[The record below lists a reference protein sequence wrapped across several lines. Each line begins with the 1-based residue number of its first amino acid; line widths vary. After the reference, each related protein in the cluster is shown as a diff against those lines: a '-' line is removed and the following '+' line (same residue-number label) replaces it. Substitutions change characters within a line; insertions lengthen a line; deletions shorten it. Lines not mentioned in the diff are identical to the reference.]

1 MPAANPA
8 SASTNFFGGIG
19 LAKLS
24 IEQVARDDGRYDP
37 RAVKFVFEGLGHTIE
52 KLRLDED
59 ADQPRHVSGQELAWG
74 LADLAR
80 KRWGR
85 LAAMVLN
92 HWGVRRTRD
101 WGDIVYLMIE
111 HEWMSSQEN
120 DRIEDFDDVYDF
132 ASVFEKNYVIDIK

>member
-1 MPAANPA
+1 M
-8 SASTNFFGGIG
+8 
-19 LAKLS
+19 AKLS

-52 KLRLDED
+52 KLRLDEE

-120 DRIEDFDDVYDF
+120 DRIEDFDEVYDF
-132 ASVFEKNYVIDIK
+132 LSVFEKNFVIDIK

>member
-1 MPAANPA
+1 
-8 SASTNFFGGIG
+8 

>member
-1 MPAANPA
+1 M
-8 SASTNFFGGIG
+8 
-19 LAKLS
+19 AKLS

-52 KLRLDED
+52 KLRQDEEI
-59 ADQPRHVSGQELAWG
+59 DQPRHVSGQELAWG

-92 HWGVRRTRD
+92 HWGIRRTRD
-101 WGDIVYLMIE
+101 WGDIVYLMIQ

-120 DRIEDFDDVYDF
+120 DRIEDFDEVYEF
-132 ASVFEKNYVIDIK
+132 VSVFEKNYVIEIK

>member
-1 MPAANPA
+1 M
-8 SASTNFFGGIG
+8 
-19 LAKLS
+19 AKLS

-120 DRIEDFDDVYDF
+120 DRIEDFDEVYDF
-132 ASVFEKNYVIDIK
+132 LSVFEKNYVIDIK

>member
-1 MPAANPA
+1 M
-8 SASTNFFGGIG
+8 
-19 LAKLS
+19 AKLS